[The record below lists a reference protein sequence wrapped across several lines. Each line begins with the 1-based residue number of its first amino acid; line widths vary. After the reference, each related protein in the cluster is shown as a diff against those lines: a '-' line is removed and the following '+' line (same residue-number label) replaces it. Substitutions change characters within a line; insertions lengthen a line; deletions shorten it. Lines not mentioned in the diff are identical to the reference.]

1 LTNKNQQLQ
10 EEKSQLIR
18 SLEHQDAL
26 LRTRG
31 NADSPVR
38 QIRLPTMPDTHTTYD
53 TKAVPPAVRLPTDE
67 HHRLTPLARQYILAV
82 LLFPDA
88 SNSFNEARQAWL
100 KAEWASIVS
109 ELIEDAAAS
118 PLRHHPINI
127 DLSLIAE
134 ALRCLSP
141 SIRAEAQGAF
151 QRGFIAGAVLYTLV
165 QMKKSGMRM
174 SIRRACNLI
183 ADTFG
188 RRAAADQF
196 PLVTRTR
203 PESLRR
209 DWEAFR
215 DVAHLWAAVV
225 LSATTPES
233 EPRFNDLTAEWARH
247 NPLGNFHTIWT
258 WRHYQ
263 MEGNSFV
270 HIWGSHTNFARS
282 LACAEA
288 FRRFGTEHKLHAQQE
303 PMINPKTTWTIAASA
318 DSSISLPESDIPPI
332 MTIVPSLINI

>member
-1 LTNKNQQLQ
+1 
-10 EEKSQLIR
+10 
-18 SLEHQDAL
+18 
-26 LRTRG
+26 
-31 NADSPVR
+31 
-38 QIRLPTMPDTHTTYD
+38 
-53 TKAVPPAVRLPTDE
+53 LPTDE

-88 SNSFNEARQAWL
+88 SNSLNEARQVWL

-118 PLRHHPINI
+118 PLRHYPINI

-141 SIRAEAQGAF
+141 SINTEAQKAF
-151 QRGFIAGAVLYTLV
+151 QRGFIAGAVLLTLV
-165 QMKKSGMRM
+165 QMKKSDMQM

-188 RRAAADQF
+188 RRAAADQS

-209 DWEAFR
+209 DWEAFK
-215 DVAHLWAAVV
+215 DVAHFWAAIV
-225 LSATTPES
+225 LSAIPSES
-233 EPRFNDLTAEWARH
+233 KPHFNDLTGQWRRY
-247 NPLGNFHTIWT
+247 NPLGSFHTIWT

-263 MEGNSFV
+263 MEENSFV
-270 HIWGSHTNFARS
+270 HIWGSHANFARF
-282 LACAEA
+282 LAYAEA

-303 PMINPKTTWTIAASA
+303 PMLNPKTTWAIAASA
-318 DSSISLPESDIPPI
+318 AASIPLPESDIPPLI
-332 MTIVPSLINI
+332 TIVPSLTNI